1 MYRFSE
7 SKKIINKSLASKD
20 KAFYSKKTLNINGK
34 VLDVSRPKVMGI
46 LNVTDDS
53 FYDGGKF
60 FNKKQLSAQ
69 AEKMIMEGA
78 DIIDIGGYS
87 SRPGART
94 IDEKTEFLR
103 VKAGIEATQEISKT
117 IPISID
123 TFRSEVAQKSIDLGA
138 DIIND
143 ISGGELDPEMYET
156 VSSCQI
162 PYVVMHM
169 VGTPQNMMQNTIY
182 DDIHNEIINYFAK
195 KLEQL
200 THLGIKDVIIDIG
213 FGFSKTTSQNHEL
226 LNQLKLFQILNSPV
240 LVGISRKS
248 MIFKILGTSPEQAL
262 NGTSALNAVAILK
275 KASILRVHDVKEAIE
290 VIDLLDYYNIDSAF

>member
-1 MYRFSE
+1 MYRFSK

-34 VLDVSRPKVMGI
+34 VLDVSKPKIMGI
-46 LNVTDDS
+46 LNITDDS

-60 FNKKQLSAQ
+60 LNKKSIASQ
-69 AEKMIMEGA
+69 AEKMMLEGA

-87 SRPGART
+87 SRPGAKHVN
-94 IDEKTEFLR
+94 EKTEFFR
-103 VKAGIEATQEISKT
+103 VKVGIEATKEISKT

-123 TFRSEVAQKSIDLGA
+123 TFRSGVAQKSIDLGA

-143 ISGGELDPEMYET
+143 ISGGELDQEMFKT
-156 VSSCQI
+156 VSSYQI
-162 PYVVMHM
+162 PYIIMHM
-169 VGTPQNMMQNTIY
+169 VGTPQNMMQNTKY
-182 DDIHNEIINYFAK
+182 DDILNEIINYFAK

-200 THLGIKDVIIDIG
+200 THFGVKDVIIDIG
-213 FGFSKTTSQNHEL
+213 FGFSKTSAQNHEL

-248 MIFKILGTSPEQAL
+248 MIYKILETSPEQAL
-262 NGTSALNAVAILK
+262 NGTSVLNAIATLK
-275 KASILRVHDVKEAIE
+275 KASILRVHDVKEAKE